1 MPTGRGWLVAAVGLF
16 LCIASRAFGA
26 QALGQIGLA
35 LIVLVIGALVVVRL
49 GRHDLE
55 VTRTVVP
62 EQVSADTQV
71 TATIELANRGL
82 GSAPL
87 VLLEDRL
94 PATLRTRAR
103 FAFTGIQPRGKR
115 EATYKVRPTRRGRYE
130 LGPAEMSC
138 IDPFGL
144 ARVRMI
150 RGATSSVLVH
160 PRVESLVLPRDLGE
174 RRSLAVSALRQPT
187 GSQGEDFYTLREYVE
202 GDDLRKI
209 HWPSTAKR
217 QRYMIRQEETP
228 WHNRATVVL
237 DDRAIAYEGEAFER
251 AVEAVASLVDLY
263 HRSGYTYRLTGAHDP
278 GYASQRGADHRRR
291 CLDHLAVITTKKIDD
306 RQDPLLMARFA
317 ELEARSSTEGTL
329 VIVGGDFEMESAIGM
344 SRCRRRFKQVIAITF
359 PSHRFGPGS
368 TKTRWEGEKKTNEI
382 VRLLA
387 RSGVRSIVLGPG
399 DALRTGWTSLSRV
412 TTGGE
417 SEWDLSHEP
426 A

>member
-1 MPTGRGWLVAAVGLF
+1 MPTGRGWLVAAIGLF
-16 LCIASRAFGA
+16 LCIASQAFGTESI
-26 QALGQIGLA
+26 GQIGFA
-35 LIVLVIGALVVVRL
+35 LVILVVSALVAVRL
-49 GRHDLE
+49 GRHDLV
-55 VTRTVVP
+55 VTRTIVP
-62 EQVSADTQV
+62 AQASADTQV

-94 PATLRTRAR
+94 PAILRTRAR

-115 EATYKVRPTRRGRYE
+115 EATYKVRPSLRGRYDI
-130 LGPAEMSC
+130 GPAEMSC

-150 RGATSSVLVH
+150 RGTTTSLLVH
-160 PRVESLVLPRDLGE
+160 PRIETLLLPRDLGE

-228 WHNRATVVL
+228 WHNRATIVL
-237 DDRAIAYEGEAFER
+237 DDRAWGYDGDAFER
-251 AVEAVASLVDLY
+251 AVEATAALVDLY

-278 GYASQRGADHRRR
+278 GYASKRGMDHRRR
-291 CLDHLAVITTKKIDD
+291 CLDHLAVITTKNIDGRD
-306 RQDPLLMARFA
+306 DPLLAARFA
-317 ELEARSSTEGTL
+317 ELEARSSAEGTL
-329 VIVGGDFEMESAIGM
+329 VVVGGDFEMGAAVGM

-359 PSHRFGPGS
+359 PGHRFGPGS
-368 TKTRWEGEKKTNEI
+368 TKTRWEGEKNTNEI

-387 RSGVRSIVLGPG
+387 RSGVRTIVLGPG
-399 DALRTGWTSLSRV
+399 DALRTAWSSLSRV

-417 SEWDLSHEP
+417 SEWDLKHEP

>member
-1 MPTGRGWLVAAVGLF
+1 MPTARGWLVAAIGLV
-16 LCIASRAFGA
+16 LCVASRAFGA
-26 QALGQIGLA
+26 ESLGQVGLA
-35 LIVLVIGALVVVRL
+35 LVVLVVSALVVVRL
-49 GRHDLE
+49 GRHDLV
-55 VTRTVVP
+55 VTRSITP
-62 EQVSADTQV
+62 GQVAAETQV
-71 TATIELANRGL
+71 TATVRIDNQGR

-94 PATLRTRAR
+94 PAVLRTRAR
-103 FAFTGIQPRGKR
+103 FAFTGIQSRGTR
-115 EATYKVRPTRRGRYE
+115 EAVYKIRPGRRGRYDI
-130 LGPAEMSC
+130 GPVEMSC

-144 ARVRMI
+144 ARVRMV
-150 RGATSSVLVH
+150 RGTTSSLLVH
-160 PRVESLVLPRDLGE
+160 PRIEPLVLPRDLGE

-237 DDRAIAYEGEAFER
+237 DDRSRAYDGDAFER
-251 AVEAVASLVDLY
+251 AVEAAASLVDLY
-263 HRSGYTYRLTGAHDP
+263 HRSGYTYRLAGAHHP
-278 GYASQRGADHRRR
+278 GFASNRGPDHRRR
-291 CLDHLAVITTKKIDD
+291 CLDHLAVITPKKIDD
-306 RQDPLLMARFA
+306 PVDPLLSARFA
-317 ELEARSSTEGTL
+317 ELEARSSAEGTL
-329 VIVGGDFEMESAIGM
+329 IVVGGDFEMEAAVGM
-344 SRCRRRFKQVIAITF
+344 ARCRRRFKQVIAVTF

-368 TKTRWEGEKKTNEI
+368 TKTRWAGEKRTNEI

-387 RSGVRSIVLGPG
+387 RSGVRVIVLGPG
-399 DALRTGWTSLSRV
+399 EPLRSGWSSLSRV

-417 SEWDLSHEP
+417 SEWDRKHEP

>member
-1 MPTGRGWLVAAVGLF
+1 MPTGRGWLVAAIGLF
-16 LCIASRAFGA
+16 LCVASRAFGA
-26 QALGQIGLA
+26 ETIGQTGLA
-35 LIVLVIGALVVVRL
+35 LIVLVISALVIVRL

-55 VTRTVVP
+55 VARTVVP
-62 EQVSADTQV
+62 EQVSAETQV
-71 TATIELANRGL
+71 TVTIELENRGL

-115 EATYKVRPTRRGRYE
+115 AATYKVRPTRRGRYDV
-130 LGPAEMSC
+130 GPAEMSC

-144 ARVRMI
+144 ARVRMT
-150 RGATSSVLVH
+150 RGTTSSLLVH
-160 PRVESLVLPRDLGE
+160 PRIETLILPRDLGE

-228 WHNRATVVL
+228 WHNRATIVL
-237 DDRAIAYEGEAFER
+237 DDRTLAYDGDAFER
-251 AVEAVASLVDLY
+251 AVEAAAALVDLY
-263 HRSGYTYRLTGAHDP
+263 HRCGYTYRLTGAHDP
-278 GYASQRGADHRRR
+278 GYASQRGVDHRRR
-291 CLDHLAVITTKKIDD
+291 CLDHLAVITTKNVDERD
-306 RQDPLLMARFA
+306 DPLLAARFA
-317 ELEARSSTEGTL
+317 ELEARSSAEGTL
-329 VIVGGDFEMESAIGM
+329 VVVGGDFEMGVAVGM

-368 TKTRWEGEKKTNEI
+368 TKTRWEGEKTTNEI
-382 VRLLA
+382 ARLLA
-387 RSGVRSIVLGPG
+387 RSGVRTIVLGPG
-399 DALRTGWTSLSRV
+399 DSLRNGWTSLSRV
-412 TTGGE
+412 TAGGE
-417 SEWDLSHEP
+417 SEWDLKHEP